1 MGAYHGKYSFDL
13 FTHKKSIMKKSTLLE
28 TGLTFPPYRNRLNL
42 IKKILK

>member
-13 FTHKKSIMKKSTLLE
+13 FTHAKSIMRKSDRLE
-28 TGLTFPPYRNRLNL
+28 TGLTFPPYHNKLNL